1 MSYRGC
7 FVCKRKEIG
16 QLGGSDIKRA
26 RETWVLFG
34 GGDCLSN
41 LTDYVICQPLRG
53 CVSLPGQKNPEWLE
67 GLHDDTGKRRKQKTT
82 STYSLTSPRHALNLR
97 GERPSDFRCAVR
109 EVSLMLKPRLRSLSW
124 TSMAGW
130 AVQPEGEME

>member
-1 MSYRGC
+1 MTTPG
-7 FVCKRKEIG
+7 
-16 QLGGSDIKRA
+16 
-26 RETWVLFG
+26 REE
-34 GGDCLSN
+34 N
-41 LTDYVICQPLRG
+41 
-53 CVSLPGQKNPEWLE
+53 K
-67 GLHDDTGKRRKQKTT
+67 KAT
-82 STYSLTSPRHALNLR
+82 STYSLTSPRHALNSR